1 MNDPDRQIWA
11 QMLAYLRRHWPTL
24 CRQWFDELEPLMVDS
39 GALHLRAQSP
49 LHRDYLQRQTA
60 HAFNEAAQSVTG
72 RLLSVRFLG
81 PDDPSPIRQ
90 AGRAAS
96 ILEIKSAPPTPT
108 VAPPSPSGAG
118 IEQANSK
125 QTPATTP
132 PADASSVSTSNGS
145 SRGSKASAGGHHPAE
160 PIRSLIVES
169 PRSGNRWDEALVV
182 NPDCNFESFVVG
194 MSNRMSHAAS
204 VAVASAPGKAFNPLF
219 IHGGVGLGKTHLLQA
234 ICIQIKEANPAAV
247 ICYLSCEAFVTRFI
261 EALRTNEMADFR
273 NRFRDMDCLI
283 IDDIHF
289 LKKADHSQEEFFHTF
304 NTLYQAGKQIVL
316 SSDAPPQEIPELE
329 ERLVSRF
336 AWGLVTQI
344 EPPDFETRAAILRS
358 KARLRGIDLPD
369 DVAAFIAGRIT
380 ANIRELEGAIGKL
393 QIHAAVDGRPIDME
407 LALLAI
413 GDLVSRDPHEPTIQ
427 TIIDAVTDFYR
438 VRLIDLQ
445 SERRHRSVAQPRQ
458 VCMALIRLLTKHSLE
473 EIGGYFGNRDHTT
486 VLHAIRT
493 VDERR
498 AAEPDFD
505 VVVRTLESKI
515 RGMAEP

>member
-1 MNDPDRQIWA
+1 
-11 QMLAYLRRHWPTL
+11 MLTYLRRHWPTL
-24 CRQWFDELEPLMVDS
+24 CRQWFDELEPLMVDG
-39 GALHLRAQSP
+39 GAFHLRAQSP

-81 PDDPSPIRQ
+81 PDDP
-90 AGRAAS
+90 
-96 ILEIKSAPPTPT
+96 TPT
-108 VAPPSPSGAG
+108 RPAARATSVLELKAPASQPNPGTSAIPAVSGDAR
-118 IEQANSK
+118 
-125 QTPATTP
+125 
-132 PADASSVSTSNGS
+132 PADLRPVQIANGVSGPKHAPVS
-145 SRGSKASAGGHHPAE
+145 E
-160 PIRSLIVES
+160 PSRSLVVET

-182 NPDCNFESFVVG
+182 NPDCNFDSFVVG
-194 MSNRMSHAAS
+194 VSNRMSHAAA

-234 ICIQIKEANPAAV
+234 ICIQIKQANPAAV

-261 EALRTNEMADFR
+261 EALRTNEMAEFR

-304 NTLYQAGKQIVL
+304 NTLYQAGKQIVI

-336 AWGLVTQI
+336 AWGLVTKI
-344 EPPDFETRAAILRS
+344 DPPDFETRAAILKT
-358 KARLRGIDLPD
+358 KARIRGIELPD
-369 DVAAFIAGRIT
+369 DVAHFIAGRIT

-393 QIHAAVDGRPIDME
+393 QIHAAVDGRAIDME
-407 LALLAI
+407 LALRAI
-413 GDLVSRDPHEPTIQ
+413 GEIAPRDPHEPTIQ

-458 VCMALIRLLTKHSLE
+458 VCMALIRSLTKHSLE

-493 VDERR
+493 VEERR
-498 AAEPDFD
+498 STESDFD
-505 VVVRTLESKI
+505 AVVRTLESKI
-515 RGMAEP
+515 RGMAQA

>member
-24 CRQWFDELEPLMVDS
+24 CRQWFDDLEPLMVDS

-96 ILEIKSAPPTPT
+96 MLEVKSPQTPPTVTQYAPPAGLQTGTKQPAGT
-108 VAPPSPSGAG
+108 SSSESGPGPS
-118 IEQANSK
+118 
-125 QTPATTP
+125 
-132 PADASSVSTSNGS
+132 SNGAP
-145 SRGSKASAGGHHPAE
+145 RPPRAGLGSPNISE
-160 PIRSLIVES
+160 PVRSLIVES

-194 MSNRMSHAAS
+194 MSNRMSHAAA
-204 VAVASAPGKAFNPLF
+204 VAVASAPGRAFNPLF

-234 ICIQIKEANPAAV
+234 ICIQIKQANPAAV

-358 KARLRGIDLPD
+358 KARLRGIELPD
-369 DVAAFIAGRIT
+369 EVSAFIAGRIT

-393 QIHAAVDGRPIDME
+393 QIHAAVDGRAIDME
-407 LALLAI
+407 LAMQAI
-413 GDLVSRDPHEPTIQ
+413 GDITSRDPHEPTIQ

-458 VCMALIRLLTKHSLE
+458 VCMALIRMLTKHSLE

-505 VVVRTLESKI
+505 VIVRTLESKI